1 MNYGKVL
8 TRAWE
13 ITWRWKVLWILGFL
27 AALGSGGGGGSTG
40 GSSSY
45 SSGGEE
51 WPYWWGQTYHW
62 DWEPYVPSGLI
73 AVIIGLAC
81 LAVIIGIAIWV
92 VSVIARGGLIAGV
105 QQVEEKGE
113 TSFGQAWRA
122 GAKRFWTLF
131 GIGILAS
138 IPMII
143 MAIVGI
149 IVLIVMFVG
158 SGFAF
163 SSSDAAGATGVVT
176 SILCG
181 CGFCCGMIIL
191 SIILQQIRIYA
202 ERAAVM
208 EELGWIEA
216 FARGWDVLKANLG
229 ATIIY
234 WLIFFGIGLAVF
246 IVVAVVLT
254 ATAFPFA
261 AMLSNVDPGGWVVAP
276 ICCGGLIFVIVASLL
291 SAIVQTFTSATWTL
305 AYREM
310 VGMAG
315 LPAEEPAEELLFES
329 NEEPE
334 PEE

>member
-1 MNYGKVL
+1 M
-8 TRAWE
+8 
-13 ITWRWKVLWILGFL
+13 
-27 AALGSGGGGGSTG
+27 
-40 GSSSY
+40 
-45 SSGGEE
+45 
-51 WPYWWGQTYHW
+51 
-62 DWEPYVPSGLI
+62 
-73 AVIIGLAC
+73 
-81 LAVIIGIAIWV
+81 

-105 QQVEEKGE
+105 QQVEESGE
-113 TSFGQAWRA
+113 TSFGKAWRA

-143 MAIVGI
+143 LAIVAF

-163 SSSDAAGATGVVT
+163 ASSDAAGATGIVT

-234 WLIFFGIGLAVF
+234 WLIFFVIGLAVF
-246 IVVAVVLT
+246 VVVAVVLT

-261 AMLSNVDPGGWVVAP
+261 ALLSNIDAGAWVVGP
-276 ICCGGLIFVIVASLL
+276 IFCGGLIFVIVASLL

-310 VGMAG
+310 VGMPSP
-315 LPAEEPAEELLFES
+315 PAEEPAEELLFES
-329 NEEPE
+329 DEEPE
-334 PEE
+334 AEE